1 VKKSAL
7 TNRVEYLEG
16 LLQRVAEDQESRAAE
31 DRAFAAELEPYELR
45 DARSTYVSGQDPYRV
60 AVALL
65 AEASQLDA
73 AVAGVPTTL
82 NLTVQ
87 WVPAGLD
94 KEPSYFA
101 GNLTVEG

>member
-1 VKKSAL
+1 MKKSAL
-7 TNRVEYLEG
+7 TKRVEYLEG
-16 LLQRVAEDQESRAAE
+16 LLQEVAEDLVSREAE
-31 DRAFAAELEPYELR
+31 DRAFAAELQPYELV
-45 DARSTYVSGQDPYRV
+45 DARSTYVSGEDPYRT

-73 AVAGVPTTL
+73 TVAGVPTTI

-87 WVPAGLD
+87 WVPAGAD
-94 KEPSYFA
+94 GEPSYFA